1 MDFQTTIISKDELE
15 TTLEGASMSNR
26 TLIIAVIKRAYGEE
40 KGMLD
45 ILIES
50 FRLGENTEFLLGHL
64 LLVAVDQ
71 TSFDRCNLLHLHCYK
86 LVTDIVD
93 FTGEKL
99 YMLGDFIKM
108 MWRRTIF
115 LADLLRRGYNFIFT
129 LFASRELVEW
139 RNFGK

>member
-1 MDFQTTIISKDELE
+1 MDE
-15 TTLEGASMSNR
+15 TAAIKGASMSNR

-40 KGMLD
+40 KAMLD
-45 ILIES
+45 ILIER

-71 TSFDRCNLLHLHCYK
+71 TSFDRCNPLRLHCYK
-86 LVTDIVD
+86 LVTDMVD
-93 FTGEKL
+93 FTLEKL

-115 LADLLRRGYNFIFT
+115 LADVLRRGYNFIFT
-129 LFASRELVEW
+129 VSQ
-139 RNFGK
+139 